1 MDNIARSV
9 LREKIQSL
17 KATYFQDC
25 LDKIFHVIYE
35 SKFIRIKQKQ
45 DQGSDGILNG
55 NTILAAYAPEKYV
68 LGDFKSKVRGDFE
81 SYNKNWIATHP
92 NWMVITNLE
101 LTSAMQ
107 KYVESLKTNSKVF
120 CIEKLIE
127 LIRIQTWTK
136 RHLIFQSLDIPDHY
150 LSNDI
155 VGTVIEDLIN
165 ISDKNNHNEPY
176 NKPLYIEEKTELNV
190 SEENQQSFIDEYEDF
205 LALFPQIKSIIENKK
220 PKGIQA
226 LRSKI
231 RSTFS
236 CTQGE
241 FQNRLNLICDIL
253 SNQKCNDDYYKYHM
267 RAVLF
272 YFFEQCLFGKR
283 TPGEKKQ

>member
-9 LREKIQSL
+9 LRDKIKSL

-25 LDKIFHVIYE
+25 LDKIFQVIYE
-35 SKFIRIKQKQ
+35 SKFTRIKQKQ

-55 NTILAAYAPEKYV
+55 NTILAAYAPEKYTLNDFKTKV
-68 LGDFKSKVRGDFE
+68 KGDFD
-81 SYNKNWIATHP
+81 SYSKNWLTTHP
-92 NWMVITNLE
+92 NWMVVTNLE

-120 CIEKLIE
+120 CIESIVE
-127 LIRIQTWTK
+127 LIRLQTWTK
-136 RHLIFQSLDIPDHY
+136 RHLIFQSLDIPDYY
-150 LSNDI
+150 LSNDV

-165 ISDKNNHNEPY
+165 ISDNNNLNEPY

-190 SEENQQSFIDEYEDF
+190 SDENQRIFIDEYEEF
-205 LALFPQIKSIIENKK
+205 LVLFPKIKSIIENKK
-220 PKGIQA
+220 SKGIQA

-231 RSTFS
+231 RMTFS
-236 CTQGE
+236 GTQGD
-241 FQNRLNLICDIL
+241 FISRLNLTCDIL
-253 SNQKCNDDYYKYHM
+253 SNQKCDDDYYKYHI

-283 TPGEKKQ
+283 AAGEIQK